1 MKRWYYSIDLC
12 EVEKRLKKYP
22 DTFYLSDI
30 PSVLN
35 VAKATAAEVI
45 RELEPETRHT
55 PDGLA
60 VNKKAF
66 LVLLSEFCDQHRE

>member
-1 MKRWYYSIDLC
+1 MRRWYYSIDLC

-45 RELEPETRHT
+45 RELEP
-55 PDGLA
+55 
-60 VNKKAF
+60 
-66 LVLLSEFCDQHRE
+66 